1 MLECKLGPPFT
12 IGIYLY
18 DIGIYIAELKGWVSL
33 GYSVNS
39 VTAGLGCEGAVENLV
54 PVFGTLPRVMEKT
67 LQCRTKLSAIE
78 I

>member
-33 GYSVNS
+33 GFV
-39 VTAGLGCEGAVENLV
+39 GL
-54 PVFGTLPRVMEKT
+54 FS
-67 LQCRTKLSAIE
+67 QLSNGGVGL
-78 I
+78 